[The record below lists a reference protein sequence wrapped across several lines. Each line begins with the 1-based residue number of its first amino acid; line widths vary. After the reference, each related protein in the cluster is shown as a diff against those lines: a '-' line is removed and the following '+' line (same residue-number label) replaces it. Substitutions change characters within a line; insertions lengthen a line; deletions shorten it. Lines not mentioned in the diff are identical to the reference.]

1 MRANEKK
8 INEGGGQ
15 SGLVEQKGYAQR
27 EEKIREGCWDQDMIL
42 VPRTSIKPLLV
53 TIKQAQY
60 MLGNVSDKT
69 VRRMIKDGRLSKAMF
84 SRKILIPYAEVEK
97 IAADTNLAVL
107 QA

>member
-1 MRANEKK
+1 MSEKK
-8 INEGGGQ
+8 IKTKDGDWLDGDRKAVKAEEGIKE
-15 SGLVEQKGYAQR
+15 SG
-27 EEKIREGCWDQDMIL
+27 WDQDMIL
-42 VPRTSIKPLLV
+42 APRTSAKPLLV
-53 TIKQAQY
+53 NIKQAQY